1 MNLKKGNKI
10 EIDGMKAEVVEEFTV
25 GIDIKKGT
33 KAAIVKREDGKFF
46 VFNKN
51 QKTNAKRA
59 EQKINKEFARLMTVL
74 LMNRVQETFGN
85 DIPSYLYETTEYS
98 FINGKFEDIWN
109 YFKNKCYLGLKL
121 EEEKKIKK

>member
-33 KAAIVKREDGKFF
+33 KAAIVKREDGKYI

-51 QKTNAKRA
+51 QKAAKFA

-85 DIPSYLYETTEYS
+85 DIPSYLYEITEHS
-98 FINGKFEDIWN
+98 FINGK
-109 YFKNKCYLGLKL
+109 LKIYGIFL
-121 EEEKKIKK
+121 KTSVI

>member
-1 MNLKKGNKI
+1 MNLKKGNKF

-33 KAAIVKREDGKFF
+33 KAAIVKREDGKYI

-51 QKTNAKRA
+51 QKAVKFA

-85 DIPSYLYETTEYS
+85 DIPSYLYETTEHS

-109 YFKNKCYLGLKL
+109 FFKNKCYLKLKL
-121 EEEKKIKK
+121 KEEKKIRK

>member
-1 MNLKKGNKI
+1 MNLKKGNKF

-33 KAAIVKREDGKFF
+33 KAAIVKREDGKYI

-51 QKTNAKRA
+51 QKAVKFA

-85 DIPSYLYETTEYS
+85 DIPSYLYEITEHS

-109 YFKNKCYLGLKL
+109 FFKNKCYLKLKL
-121 EEEKKIKK
+121 KEEKKIRK